1 MAVPIIRHIALVG
14 NALTPVRARDV
25 HSTPIPRLGGVAMFF
40 GLFSAISVAS
50 TIPYLSDVIDSSA
63 WAVVLGA
70 GLVCLLG
77 VVDDLWELDWMTKL
91 AGQSWLPVLW
101 PGRASSSLPSP
112 WPG

>member
-1 MAVPIIRHIALVG
+1 MKVYLLVMAIAAATTYVAVPIIRHIALVG

-63 WAVVLGA
+63 WAVVMPT
-70 GLVCLLG
+70 C
-77 VVDDLWELDWMTKL
+77 
-91 AGQSWLPVLW
+91 SWLAMAATARTDCS
-101 PGRASSSLPSP
+101 RAASMRSSE
-112 WPG
+112 

>member
-1 MAVPIIRHIALVG
+1 MKVYLLVMAIAAATTYVAVPIIRHVAWWV
-14 NALTPVRARDV
+14 TRSPRAGRDV

-77 VVDDLWELDWMTKL
+77 VVDDLWELD
-91 AGQSWLPVLW
+91 
-101 PGRASSSLPSP
+101 
-112 WPG
+112 